1 MTNKNIPLE
10 RALMQLADIQA
21 YVESLD
27 NVEDHSM
34 RSMQSSIRSLR
45 ALVKFNG
52 GHPMYDA
59 VKTFFD
65 EHTVDYSI
73 TDCGDFYVPTME
85 SDDEPS
91 I

>member
-27 NVEDHSM
+27 SAEDHAM

-52 GHPMYDA
+52 GHPMYDR
-59 VKTFFD
+59 VKQYYKEQD
-65 EHTVDYSI
+65 NDK
-73 TDCGDFYVPTME
+73 
-85 SDDEPS
+85 
-91 I
+91 

>member
-27 NVEDHSM
+27 SVEDHTM
-34 RSMQSSIRSLR
+34 RNMQSSIRSLR

-52 GHPMYDA
+52 GHPMYDT
-59 VKTFFD
+59 VKQYYR
-65 EHTVDYSI
+65 EHTVDFST
-73 TDCGDFYVPTME
+73 TDCGDICVPTVE
-85 SDDEPS
+85 NDNDK
-91 I
+91 